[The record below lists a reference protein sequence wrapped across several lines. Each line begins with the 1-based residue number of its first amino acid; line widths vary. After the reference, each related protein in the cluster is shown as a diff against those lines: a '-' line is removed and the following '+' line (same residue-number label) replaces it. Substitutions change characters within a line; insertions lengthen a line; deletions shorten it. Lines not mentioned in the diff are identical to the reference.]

1 MTTVGDM
8 GYEFRAAR
16 PEDTKAIE
24 ALDGSFTTHTIFQV
38 AITENGFALQEMPAD
53 PPIHKV
59 FPAEN
64 TDDADAP
71 VAEEGP
77 NSRTFVAVGTDG
89 SLAGFITVSYAS
101 WNRRLSIE
109 YIEVAP
115 AHRGQGVGRALIG
128 HAVKAVRE
136 FGAGHIWLEVSNI
149 NAPAIHAYR
158 RMGFTF
164 CGLDTTLY
172 DGSPSSGEQALYMSM
187 PCLEQPAD
195 G

>member
-1 MTTVGDM
+1 MTTTGDM
-8 GYEFRAAR
+8 AYEFRAAR

-38 AITENGFALQEMPAD
+38 AITENGFTLQEIPTD

-59 FPAEN
+59 FPGEN
-64 TDDADAP
+64 TDDTDAP
-71 VAEEGP
+71 VTEEGP
-77 NSRTFVAVGTDG
+77 NSSTFVAVSTNG
-89 SLAGFITVSYAS
+89 SLAGFTTVSYAS

-109 YIEVAP
+109 DIEVAP
-115 AHRGQGVGRALIG
+115 AHRRQGIGRALIS
-128 HAVKAVRE
+128 HALKVARE

-149 NAPAIHAYR
+149 NTPAIHAYQ

-172 DGSPSSGEQALYMSM
+172 NGSPSSGEQALYMSM
-187 PCLEQPAD
+187 PCHEQPAN